1 MRRDPSTVALEVP
14 ATGAGFHMSGLAS
27 LFVREVNLAIVGII
41 ALAAV
46 AAGVHYVSVMHE
58 VRRMRQEL
66 CAAKLEAITSRNR
79 YLANGLEPADACAS
93 LTTLTGESAPPP
105 AAARQRTGA

>member
-58 VRRMRQEL
+58 VL